1 MSDDAKV
8 LQDVYNKIYQ
18 LASDLIIREK
28 IDPQMVAATLMAQ
41 ALKMYKSILN
51 EEDFKRMLVTINESV
66 DKIIDYKGD
75 RTIN

>member
-8 LQDVYNKIYQ
+8 LQDVYNKIFE
-18 LASDLIIREK
+18 LANNLITKEK

-41 ALKMYKSILN
+41 ALKMYKIILN
-51 EEDFKRMLVTINESV
+51 EEDFKRLLVTINESV
-66 DKIIDYKGD
+66 DKIIDYKGN

>member
-8 LQDVYNKIYQ
+8 LQDVYNKIFE
-18 LASDLIIREK
+18 LANNLITKEK

>member
-8 LQDVYNKIYQ
+8 LQDVYNKIFE
-18 LASDLIIREK
+18 LANNLITKEK
-28 IDPQMVAATLMAQ
+28 IDPQMIAATLMAQ

>member
-1 MSDDAKV
+1 MSDDDKV

-28 IDPQMVAATLMAQ
+28 IDPQMIAATLMAQ

>member
-1 MSDDAKV
+1 MSDDAKK
-8 LQDVYNKIYQ
+8 LQEIYNKIYQ

-28 IDPQMVAATLMAQ
+28 TDPQMVAATLMAQ
-41 ALKMYKSILN
+41 ALKMYKSVLN
-51 EEDFKRMLVTINESV
+51 EEDFKKMIVTITESV

>member
-1 MSDDAKV
+1 MSDDAKI
-8 LQDVYNKIYQ
+8 LQDVYNKIFE
-18 LASDLIIREK
+18 LANNLITKEK

>member
-1 MSDDAKV
+1 MSDDDKV

-28 IDPQMVAATLMAQ
+28 IDPQMIAATLMAQ

-66 DKIIDYKGD
+66 HKIIDYKGD